1 MRPAPATSAEVSP
14 GVPGQG
20 RLLPVDILQRVP
32 WWGVALLIGGLL
44 ALYGI
49 LNSPVYIETYK
60 FLASGIIITIEL
72 AVSAYALGMV
82 LGLIAALG
90 QLSKHPIPYTVSRLY
105 IEIIRGIPLLVLLLY
120 IAFVLTP
127 TLANLTGIRW
137 FRNDIVRATL
147 GLGIGYGAYLAEIY
161 RAGIESIPKG
171 QTEAARSLGMTYGQS
186 MRYIIL
192 PQAIRV
198 ILPPLANDFIAML
211 KDSSLAMVISVQELT
226 YTGTLLRARTFR
238 SFEVYNMVALLYLTM
253 SLVGSV
259 AVRGIERWAG
269 KGIKH

>member
-1 MRPAPATSAEVSP
+1 MGPPTAAPSEVSP
-14 GVPGQG
+14 ELPGRG
-20 RLLPVDILQRVP
+20 RLLPVEVLQRLP
-32 WWGVALLIGGLL
+32 WWALLLAIGGAL

-49 LNSPVYIETYK
+49 LTSPLYIETYK
-60 FLASGIIITIEL
+60 FLASGIILTIQL

-90 QLSKHPIPYTVSRLY
+90 QLSHHPVPFTLSRLY
-105 IEIIRGIPLLVLLLY
+105 IEVIRGVPLLVLLLY

-127 TLANLTGIRW
+127 VLADLTGLRL
-137 FRNDIVRATL
+137 FRNDMVRATL
-147 GLGIGYGAYLAEIY
+147 GLGVGYGAYLAEIY

-171 QTEAARSLGMTYGQS
+171 QTEAARSLGMTYWQS
-186 MRYIIL
+186 MRFIVL
-192 PQAIRV
+192 PQAVRV

-211 KDSSLAMVISVQELT
+211 KDSSLAMVISVRELT

-253 SLVGSV
+253 SLIGSV
-259 AVRGIERWAG
+259 GVRGIERWAG
-269 KGIKH
+269 KGIKR